1 MYLALSTVETT
12 TALTP
17 IVSSIGT
24 ITELVGEVFTVMT
37 SNPLLV
43 VFLGGSLLTVG
54 ISFFRRLKR
63 AAKG

>member
-1 MYLALSTVETT
+1 MYLALDALEGT
-12 TALTP
+12 TALAP

-54 ISFFRRLKR
+54 IRFFRKLKN